1 MRVTTSRQG
10 RLIGRLLRR
19 CPEALDDC
27 ISYVKLQALRQP
39 GKADLGCPHRQNIRF
54 VQAILGRFE
63 PIELLYPRVTSLKGF
78 YDGYSLGIYLL
89 MNGAFFVRIYDL
101 RPCNVIGSQRSS
113 RICTE

>member
-1 MRVTTSRQG
+1 MG
-10 RLIGRLLRR
+10 
-19 CPEALDDC
+19 CW
-27 ISYVKLQALRQP
+27 QP

-54 VQAILGRFE
+54 VQAILGHFE

-78 YDGYSLGIYLL
+78 YDGYSLGVHLL

-101 RPCNVIGSQRSS
+101 RPCNVIGSQRSF